1 MKIDFTYVVNLNTPD
16 KEIISKIKQ
25 VPFPY
30 SISYYVMPAV
40 NGWEIIKKPSNS
52 EYKFKV
58 ADWWKIDSNN
68 TWWNREVTPGEVG
81 CTLSHYQ
88 CIRSAYAT
96 GFTGILMLEEDFVP
110 QGTFPTEEILN
121 IIPKDASIIYL
132 DRNRVWDSNLESRV
146 NEHLTKVGYSY
157 NTHAYIITRKGM
169 KEILDSNIL
178 DNIIPLDEFYSAI
191 NGTSDRE
198 DTVKM
203 FSNPKFQLYSFDGG
217 YFKQSSS
224 THTTSLTE
232 FPPIKELSESK
243 NLIKISE
250 KLKFHIKLP
259 IQDDSNWDYW
269 CERYIQPMFRKGE
282 YKLLVD
288 EPAPNVYTFP
298 FFTKAFC
305 DEIIELSEKYPWK
318 NDRHEFYPTTDNL
331 LEVLGMDK
339 IYNKVINTF
348 VRPLTIWAYELE
360 GKSWNVLRDESFIIR
375 YRQDEQSHLSL
386 HHDLSNITTLVNL
399 NSGEFKGGGTYFP
412 KYKLNVN
419 PTELGVMTLHPGNIT
434 HKHGAR
440 PVTEGTRYVIVSFI
454 KCGTHI

>member
-250 KLKFHIKLP
+250 KLKFPIKLP

-305 DEIIELSEKYPWK
+305 DEIIELSEKYSWK
-318 NDRHEFYPTTDNL
+318 KDRHEFYPTTDNL

-339 IYNKVINTF
+339 IYNKVINTL
-348 VRPLTIWAYELE
+348 VRPLAIWAYELE

-375 YRQDEQSHLSL
+375 YKFDEQSHLSL
-386 HHDLSNITTLVNL
+386 HHDHSNITTLVNL
-399 NSGEFKGGGTYFP
+399 NPGDFKGGGTYFP

-419 PTELGVMTLHPGNIT
+419 PTEMGVMTLHPGNIT

-440 PVTEGTRYVIVSFI
+440 QITEGTRYVIVSFI
-454 KCGTHI
+454 KSSSHV